1 MTGTP
6 TRPSPRAAQER
17 FVLVAA
23 IAFLTLTFV
32 FFGYAI
38 CAGVP
43 SVTTA
48 IATST
53 IQPGGSPF
61 TKEQLVAGADATRE
75 YSFGSHDEQALYA
88 TIAEMNRAA
97 GTPYAD
103 ATTDELTSA
112 PVEYTIDASEL
123 AHLDD
128 VHALASRLFSPL
140 LGVAVL
146 AAFLLMVA
154 FRMFGIRPFARALLW
169 SGAIALGI
177 IALLALWA
185 IFGFDGLFAAMHGAL
200 FADGTWTFPADSLLI
215 TMLPAPFWAAM
226 ALTWAASSALVAA
239 VSLAGG
245 LVMLR
250 KRDASAYARAAS
262 AKEPSPAASEG
273 ASR

>member
-6 TRPSPRAAQER
+6 TQPSPRAAQER

-185 IFGFDGLFAAMHGAL
+185 IFGFDGLFSAMHGAL
-200 FADGTWTFPADSLLI
+200 PADSLLI

-239 VSLAGG
+239 VSLTGG

-250 KRDASAYARAAS
+250 KRDASAHARAAS
-262 AKEPSPAASEG
+262 AQAPSPAASEG
-273 ASR
+273 TSR